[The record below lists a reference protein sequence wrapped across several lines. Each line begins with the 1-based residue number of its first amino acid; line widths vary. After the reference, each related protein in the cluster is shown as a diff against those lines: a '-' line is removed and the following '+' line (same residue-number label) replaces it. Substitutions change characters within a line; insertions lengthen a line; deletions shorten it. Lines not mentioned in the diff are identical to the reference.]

1 MTLGKTLAILG
12 LLGAIGTTAS
22 VPAAADSFSDIKAAG
37 KVRVAID
44 LASPPNGMLDAGL
57 KPVGSDV
64 ETAELL
70 AKDWGVQL
78 ELVQTTGATRIPNL
92 QTNKADIVIS
102 TLAVTPERKQVI
114 AFSKPYSGQLSMVAA
129 QSSLDIKDWA
139 DLKGKV
145 VTVCRGTTQDTDMTK
160 RAEEFGYTMAR
171 YDDEGAMVTAA
182 VSGQATI
189 VASSEALIKQIA
201 RKSKANPFEPKFTI
215 RVFDLAIGA
224 RKNEPE
230 LLAALDRWVSDNLEN
245 GKLNDIYRRH
255 HGHALPKEIIEG
267 K

>member
-1 MTLGKTLAILG
+1 MAVTVAAK
-12 LLGAIGTTAS
+12 
-22 VPAAADSFSDIKAAG
+22 AAADSFSDIKTAG
-37 KVRVAID
+37 KIRVAID

-70 AKDWGVQL
+70 ARDWGVQL
-78 ELVQTTGATRIPNL
+78 ELIQTTGATRIPNL
-92 QTNKADIVIS
+92 QTNKADVVIS

-129 QSSLDIKDWA
+129 PASLQIRDWT
-139 DLKGKV
+139 DLRGKV

-160 RAEEFGYTMAR
+160 RATEFGYTIAR

-201 RKSKANPFEPKFTI
+201 VKSKGNPFEPKFTI
-215 RVFDLAIGA
+215 RVFDLAIGV

-230 LLAALDRWVSDNLEN
+230 LLAALDQWVADNLKN
-245 GKLNDIYRRH
+245 GKLNDIYQRH
-255 HGHALPKEIIEG
+255 HGHALPKEVVER

>member
-1 MTLGKTLAILG
+1 MTFRISLAILG
-12 LLGAIGTTAS
+12 LVGAMAS
-22 VPAAADSFSDIKAAG
+22 VVAAPAAADSFSDIKAAG
-37 KVRVAID
+37 KIRVAID
-44 LASPPNGMLDAGL
+44 LASPPNGMLDASL

-70 AKDWGVQL
+70 AKDWGVKL
-78 ELVQTTGATRIPNL
+78 ELIQTTGATRIPNL

-114 AFSKPYSGQLSMVAA
+114 EFSTPYSGQLSMVAA
-129 QSSLDIKDWA
+129 QASLGIKDWA

-160 RAEEFGYTMAR
+160 RAAEFGYTIAR

-201 RKSKANPFEPKFTI
+201 AKSKTNPFEPKFTI
-215 RVFDLAIGA
+215 RVFDLAIGV
-224 RKNEPE
+224 RKSEPE
-230 LLAALDRWVSDNLEN
+230 LLAALNEWVTGNLKN
-245 GKLNDIYRRH
+245 GNLNDIYQKH

-267 K
+267 R